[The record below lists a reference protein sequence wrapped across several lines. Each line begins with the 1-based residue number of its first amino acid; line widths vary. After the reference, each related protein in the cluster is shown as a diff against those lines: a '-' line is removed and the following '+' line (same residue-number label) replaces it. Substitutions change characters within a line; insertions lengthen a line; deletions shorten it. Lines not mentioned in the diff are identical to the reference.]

1 MELNWTEIA
10 LAIIAIVAAV
20 VTHLLDRRKHK
31 TEVDQ
36 LKADIEKTKSE
47 TMTSTVSGLGSAVD
61 VYQDLVAGIKEEM
74 KELRDSNTE
83 LRNKLAKVFT
93 ENDSLKEDIKTLN
106 SNVQQLN
113 QYLCTVPCTNREV
126 NPSVLNCAYL
136 QDRAKAKDTVKTSR
150 NKRLRKREDK
160 N

>member
-1 MELNWTEIA
+1 MEFNWTEIA

-20 VTHLLDRRKHK
+20 VTHLLDRHKHK

-47 TMTSTVSGLGSAVD
+47 TMSSTVTGLGSAVD
-61 VYQDLVAGIKEEM
+61 VYQDLVEGIKQEM
-74 KELRDSNTE
+74 KELRDSNSE
-83 LRNKLAKVFT
+83 LRNKLSKVFS
-93 ENDSLKEDIKTLN
+93 ENDSLKEDLKSLTSSIK
-106 SNVQQLN
+106 QLN
-113 QYLCTVPCTNREV
+113 QYLCTVPCTSREV

-136 QDRAKAKDTVKTSR
+136 QDRAKAKDTVKTTR
-150 NKRLRKREDK
+150 VRRLRRREDK